1 MNWKQLCFVV
11 WAKLLHAHGMFLCGH
26 HRKSFEMHSPCWL
39 DLPLTAFK
47 CLFFASFPF
56 YLHMTP
62 NKSIRSLLVE
72 NFSNMWC
79 DTSRIFL
86 KMTVYSSEC
95 TITGSK
101 RWFQKW
107 TRAKIGIWGR
117 CRFCASMQQ
126 IDWQVCPPVCMQM
139 LFSVFFSFF
148 FPHTEV
154 GGEGCFS
161 CHWWKSNSQCL
172 MAGCYFT
179 LCSFCFNR
187 NLVCCFCWQCLPI
200 LNRETAAL
208 RGSTFFAYILIHAMV
223 MVLQIY

>member
-148 FPHTEV
+148 SPSYRSGRRGLFQLPLMKIKLPMSDGRLLFHALQFLFQQK
-154 GGEGCFS
+154 FS
-161 CHWWKSNSQCL
+161 L
-172 MAGCYFT
+172 LFLLA
-179 LCSFCFNR
+179 
-187 NLVCCFCWQCLPI
+187 V
-200 LNRETAAL
+200 
-208 RGSTFFAYILIHAMV
+208 FAYSE
-223 MVLQIY
+223 